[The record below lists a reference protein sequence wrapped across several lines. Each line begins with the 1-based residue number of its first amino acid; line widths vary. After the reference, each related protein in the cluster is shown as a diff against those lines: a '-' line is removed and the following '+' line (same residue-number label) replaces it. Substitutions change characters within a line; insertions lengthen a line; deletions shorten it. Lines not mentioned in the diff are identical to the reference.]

1 MGEGIHVKL
10 SLQERSVPLGRLS
23 WALFLLLSW
32 LTVPVLAQ
40 PLSTS
45 PDAVLLQ
52 AQRAEQQANFPEAE
66 RLYRQVIEASG
77 SSPLGAE
84 AKLRLAALYMRKLER
99 FPEAQKLY
107 EELIK
112 EYRSGE
118 IAAEAALR
126 LGELYERQME
136 KSTDPKQ
143 RNALEQRALEA
154 YRRVERDFGSTA
166 VAKGEGKQRLDA
178 LLRRIDERH
187 RNHPA
192 YRFWDILVAL
202 TGRQPWLSYW
212 VAIVLFTL
220 IVIALLTPLR
230 VAWFRSM
237 REMKKLEPE
246 VRRLRERYKGQELN
260 EKMMQLYKEHKV
272 NPAAGCLPMLVQIPI
287 LIYLY
292 YTIRMY
298 EYQFSKGFFLWINP
312 WMAERFP
319 GIVGANL
326 GQHDLPLLIL
336 YAISLY
342 VTQRLTPV
350 SDPAQAEQMK
360 FTSLFMTIFMMY
372 MMFLWRFPSAFVLYW
387 FLSNIL
393 MTAQQLYYMRQ
404 EPVPAVPATPPAEE
418 KTPEPVPAATAASNP
433 TKSQSARKPRRRR

>member
-1 MGEGIHVKL
+1 MRTL
-10 SLQERSVPLGRLS
+10 SL
-23 WALFLLLSW
+23 ALLLLMSW
-32 LTVPVLAQ
+32 LAVPVLAQ
-40 PLSTS
+40 TSQPS

-52 AQRAEQQANFPEAE
+52 AQQKEVQGKFPDAEKLYQQAIQQA
-66 RLYRQVIEASG
+66 G
-77 SSPLGAE
+77 SSPLAAE
-84 AKLRLAALYMRKLER
+84 AQLRLAAMYMRKMDR
-99 FPEAQKLY
+99 FDDALKIY
-107 EELIK
+107 EGLIK
-112 EYRSGE
+112 QYRTGE
-118 IAAEAALR
+118 IAAEATLR
-126 LGELYERQME
+126 IGELYELRMQKTTDE
-136 KSTDPKQ
+136 KE
-143 RNALEQRALEA
+143 RNNLEQKALEA
-154 YRRVERDFGSTA
+154 YRRVENEFRGTA

-178 LLRRIDERH
+178 ILRRIDERN

-220 IVIALLTPLR
+220 IVMALLTPLR
-230 VAWFRSM
+230 LAWFRSF

-260 EKMMQLYKEHKV
+260 EKIMELYKQHKV
-272 NPAAGCLPMLVQIPI
+272 NPAAGCLPMLIQMPI

-312 WMAERFP
+312 YLAERFP

-326 GQHDLPLLIL
+326 GQHDLPLLLL

-342 VTQRLTPV
+342 ITQRLTPV

-360 FTSLFMTIFMMY
+360 MMSLFMTVFMLYMMY
-372 MMFLWRFPSAFVLYW
+372 TWHFPSAFVLYW
-387 FLSNIL
+387 LLSNIL
-393 MTAQQLYYMRQ
+393 MTVQQLHYMKP
-404 EPVPAVPATPPAEE
+404 EPEAAAPAEAVATPP
-418 KTPEPVPAATAASNP
+418 EPAPAAASSNP
-433 TKSQSARKPRRRR
+433 GKNHHTRKPRRRK

>member
-1 MGEGIHVKL
+1 MRTLWV
-10 SLQERSVPLGRLS
+10 
-23 WALFLLLSW
+23 ALLFLLSW
-32 LTVPVLAQ
+32 LAVPAPAQTPQ
-40 PLSTS
+40 PL

-52 AQRAEQQANFPEAE
+52 AQQLEQQGKFSDAEQRYQQAIQLA
-66 RLYRQVIEASG
+66 G
-77 SSPLGAE
+77 SSALAAQ
-84 AKLRLAALYMRKLER
+84 AKLRLAGMYMRRMER
-99 FPEAQKLY
+99 YDDALKIY
-107 EELIK
+107 EDLLK
-112 EYRSGE
+112 QYRTGE
-118 IAAEAALR
+118 IAAESILR
-126 LGELYERQME
+126 IGELYELRMQKTKDE
-136 KSTDPKQ
+136 KE
-143 RNALEQRALEA
+143 RNTFEQKALEA
-154 YRRVERDFGSTA
+154 YRRVENEFRDTA

-178 LLRRIDERH
+178 VLRRIDARN

-220 IVIALLTPLR
+220 IVMALLTPLR
-230 VAWFRSM
+230 LAWFRYM
-237 REMKKLEPE
+237 KEMKKLEPE
-246 VRRLRERYKGQELN
+246 VKRLRERYKGQELN
-260 EKMMQLYKEHKV
+260 EKMMELYKQHKV
-272 NPAAGCLPMLVQIPI
+272 NPAAGCLPMLIQMPI

-312 WMAERFP
+312 SMAERFP

-360 FTSLFMTIFMMY
+360 MTSLFMTVFMLYVMY
-372 MMFLWRFPSAFVLYW
+372 TWHFPSAFVLYW
-387 FLSNIL
+387 FTSNVL
-393 MTAQQLYYMRQ
+393 MTAQQLRYMKPELEQ
-404 EPVPAVPATPPAEE
+404 PMLAEE
-418 KTPEPVPAATAASNP
+418 TVNTPEPVPTASPSSNP
-433 TKSQSARKPRRRR
+433 GKNHHTRKPRRRK

>member
-1 MGEGIHVKL
+1 MRTL
-10 SLQERSVPLGRLS
+10 SL
-23 WALFLLLSW
+23 ALLLLLSW
-32 LTVPVLAQ
+32 LAVPVLAQ
-40 PLSTS
+40 TSQPS
-45 PDAVLLQ
+45 PDAVLLK
-52 AQRAEQQANFPEAE
+52 AQQEEVQGKFPEAE
-66 RLYRQVIEASG
+66 KLYQQAIQLAG
-77 SSPLGAE
+77 SSPLAAE
-84 AKLRLAALYMRKLER
+84 AQLRLAAMYMRKMDR
-99 FPEAQKLY
+99 FDDALKIY

-112 EYRSGE
+112 QYRTGE
-118 IAAEAALR
+118 IAAEATLR
-126 LGELYERQME
+126 IGELYELRMQKTTDE
-136 KSTDPKQ
+136 KE
-143 RNALEQRALEA
+143 RNNLEQKALEA
-154 YRRVERDFGSTA
+154 YRRVENEFRGSA

-178 LLRRIDERH
+178 ILRRIDERN

-220 IVIALLTPLR
+220 IVMALLTPLR
-230 VAWFRSM
+230 LAWFRSF

-260 EKMMQLYKEHKV
+260 EKIMELYKQHKV
-272 NPAAGCLPMLVQIPI
+272 NPAAGCLPMLIQMPI

-312 WMAERFP
+312 SLAERFP

-326 GQHDLPLLIL
+326 GQHDLPLLLL

-342 VTQRLTPV
+342 ITQRLTPV

-360 FTSLFMTIFMMY
+360 MMSLFMTVFMLYMMY
-372 MMFLWRFPSAFVLYW
+372 TWHFPSAFVLYW
-387 FLSNIL
+387 LLSNIL
-393 MTAQQLYYMRQ
+393 MTAQQLHYMKP
-404 EPVPAVPATPPAEE
+404 EPEAAAPAEAVATPP
-418 KTPEPVPAATAASNP
+418 EPAPAAASSNP
-433 TKSQSARKPRRRR
+433 GKNHHTRKPRRRK